1 MVRRMRRGAALAA
14 VMVVLSVSAALAYS
28 WDKPNTGAADPGRL
42 GPNYTWNNGDPVLA
56 VNGDNSLS
64 AAYVS
69 DYVKGVFADDVTGPY
84 MSSFYVRSTDNGQ
97 TWSKAFKLN
106 GRYHADRVTLVS
118 SGDNVVTFFM
128 SQQHYWA
135 TPGGSTFKTGEP
147 RYIYFRTNTNNGGS
161 AAWNA
166 AKRLP
171 GQTQTSRGDYLYS
184 ASDGNLV
191 VVAVTNTQNGKIWTW
206 RSTNGGTSFTGP
218 IEVGSTTAT
227 DTQSGYVGGFSGLP
241 AVAVHGSTVV
251 VGWTSTAAGRVST
264 AVSTDSGA
272 TYGAP
277 TTRQASGG
285 NENNG
290 YVQADDRSGDNRLVF
305 TWTTPDAAYLQIY
318 DDGTNGWLA
327 KRTITTFPDPDPA
340 VGNTYDKGG
349 EGAIVALGTGTKIGV
364 SLSECNTAN
373 GFTCNNPQL
382 SDVKAREQLVWRE
395 SSNNGASWGGAEII
409 APVGSGKG
417 QYIHNYGDVLYLPSG
432 KPFVLWNAHNA
443 AYSAYTTQIRV
454 GN

>member
-1 MVRRMRRGAALAA
+1 MVRRLRRGAALAVA
-14 VMVVLSVSAALAYS
+14 VVVLTVSAAFAYS

-42 GPNYTWNNGDPVLA
+42 GPNYTWNNGDPVLGVTADGAISA
-56 VNGDNSLS
+56 V
-64 AAYVS
+64 YVS
-69 DYVKGVFADDVTGPY
+69 DYVKGVFADDVSGPY
-84 MSSFYVRSTDNGQ
+84 MSTFYTRSTNQGL
-97 TWSKAFKLN
+97 TWSKPVKLN
-106 GRYHADRVTLVS
+106 GQYHADRVTLTA
-118 SGDNVVTFFM
+118 SGHNLTTFFM

-147 RYIYFRTNTNNGGS
+147 RYVYFRTSTADGTAGTFS
-161 AAWNA
+161 AA
-166 AKRLP
+166 KKLP

-184 ASDGNLV
+184 ASDGSLV
-191 VVAVTNTQNGKIWTW
+191 VVAVTNTQNGNIWTW

-218 IEVGSTTAT
+218 IQAGTTTAT
-227 DTQSGYVGGFSGLP
+227 DTASGYVGGFSGLP

-251 VGWTSTAAGRVST
+251 VGWTSTAAGRVSA

-277 TTRQASGG
+277 TQLEASGG
-285 NENNG
+285 NANNG
-290 YVQADDRSGDNRLVF
+290 YVQADDRTGDNRMAL
-305 TWTTPDAAYLQIY
+305 TWTTPDAAYLRIY
-318 DDGTNGWLA
+318 DDGSDTWGT
-327 KRTITTFPDPDPA
+327 KRTITTFPDGDAA

-349 EGAIVALGTGTKIGV
+349 EGAIVALGSGNTIGV
-364 SLSECNTAN
+364 TLSECNTAN

-395 SSNNGASWGGAEII
+395 SSDNGASWGNAEII

-417 QYIHNYGDVLYLPSG
+417 QYIHNYGDVLYLGNG
-432 KPFVLWNAHNA
+432 KPFVTWNAHNA